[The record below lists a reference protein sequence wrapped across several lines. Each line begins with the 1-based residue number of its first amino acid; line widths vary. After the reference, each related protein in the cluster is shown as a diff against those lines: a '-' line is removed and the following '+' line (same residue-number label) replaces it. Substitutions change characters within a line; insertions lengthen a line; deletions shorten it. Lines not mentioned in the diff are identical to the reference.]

1 MILAGLDKYS
11 SIMTSVA
18 TGATAIIA
26 YMSYRHLKN
35 RDTIKATIRQTVNEN
50 GNPTIQIANVGAIA
64 FAVLEVGI
72 DDMPFRYGRETF
84 LPFRFWQSDIR
95 LLYVAYSGK
104 PVKRT
109 AVDAADHYHLLQLR
123 LVAPVEVSI
132 DDRLLDAALFGE

>member
-84 LPFRFWQSDIR
+84 LPNHLTSRNIGVGESAFFDFPTSLKKTHGRVFAR
-95 LLYVAYSGK
+95 LANGTIIK
-104 PVKRT
+104 
-109 AVDAADHYHLLQLR
+109 
-123 LVAPVEVSI
+123 ESI
-132 DDRLLDAALFGE
+132 